1 MSVAFATPEMCP
13 HLKGLVIVVD
23 VLRAFT
29 TAAYAFAANAREIV
43 LVSTVEQ
50 AFAIRQHDS
59 TALLLGEVDGMRPA
73 GFDLGNSPAAIADV
87 NLSSRRIV
95 QRTSAGTQCVVSCS
109 GAAQVLATSFV
120 CARATANYIRNS
132 GVESSTFVL
141 SGSSR
146 PGYGDEDL
154 ACAEYIAD
162 LLQNSS
168 RPIHHFVDRVYRSKW
183 GQVFADP
190 ARPEFPIEDLE
201 CSVAVDLF
209 DFAMV
214 VHASDGYSVLKQ
226 CK

>member
-1 MSVAFATPEMCP
+1 MFVAFATPEMCP
-13 HLKGLVIVVD
+13 HLKGLVVVVD

-43 LVSTVEQ
+43 LVSTVDQ
-50 AFAIRQHDS
+50 AFAIRQHHR
-59 TALLLGEVDGMRPA
+59 TALLLGEVDGMKPA
-73 GFDLGNSPAAIADV
+73 GFDFGNSPAAIVDA
-87 NLSSRRIV
+87 NLSGRRIV
-95 QRTSAGTQCVVSCS
+95 QRTSAGTQCVISCS

-120 CARATANYIRNS
+120 CARATASYIRNS
-132 GVESSTFVL
+132 GAESLTFVP
-141 SGSSR
+141 SGSYR

-162 LLQNSS
+162 LLQNNSS
-168 RPIHHFVDRVYRSKW
+168 PIHHFVDRVYRSKW

-214 VHASDGYSVLKQ
+214 VHASDGYYVLKQ
-226 CK
+226 SK